1 MGKLRTADG
10 STNKLAAQIRTIAD
24 QYQDNGKRVKV
35 NRAFI
40 FDRATGQMLKTL
52 TVFIDSIFGKS
63 PSNTPVSI
71 LRDLAFFHE
80 WKLMKSE
87 RDKDWIPP
95 EVRAARERSPLTPQ
109 EIMDF
114 CRWCHWSAKALVN
127 ARRQQMKAPNVRV
140 LPSGS
145 SVESKT
151 AKHKII
157 YTSKYLIWLAESL
170 IPETTETP
178 NKHFQPGSVVA
189 RKIRAEFDKHTP
201 TESKYL
207 PPASLTT
214 DQRKELR
221 SAVNTEPHTDF
232 VRRDQLIVRLLME
245 GVRPGELLKVRTHD
259 VSERTEID
267 SGRYCA
273 TVRIARRPNDP
284 DDPRPREPAVKTLSG
299 LLPIASKLATD
310 LINYVI
316 DARRRALD
324 LAESK
329 LDHTLLFVSHEG
341 KTMGQ
346 PLSQRSVNR
355 IIAKYKGIGQIPA
368 TLAPRILRHTH
379 MTEVEEVLSRQGSSQ
394 GKRRNILLQ
403 RGRWSAESE
412 MPGYYTGREHIRQSA
427 DAVENRDRILYGND
441 HKV

>member
-1 MGKLRTADG
+1 MGKLQAAGG
-10 STNKLAAQIRTIAD
+10 STNKLTAQVKTIVD
-24 QYQDNGKRVKV
+24 QYQDKGKRVKV

-40 FDRATGQMLKTL
+40 FDRVTGQMLETL
-52 TVFIDSIFGKS
+52 TVFIDSTFGKN
-63 PSNTPVSI
+63 PANTPVSI

-80 WKLMKSE
+80 WKLLKSE
-87 RDKDWIPP
+87 RHKDWIPP

-114 CRWCHWSAKALVN
+114 CRWCHWSATSLIS
-127 ARRQQMKAPNVRV
+127 ARKQQMKAPNVRV

-145 SVESKT
+145 SVESIT

-157 YTSKYLIWLAESL
+157 YASRYLTWLAESL
-170 IPETTETP
+170 IPETTETQD
-178 NKHFQPGSVVA
+178 KHFQPGSVVA
-189 RKIRAEFDKHTP
+189 RRIREEFDKHTP
-201 TESKYL
+201 ADSKYL
-207 PPASLTT
+207 PPASLTS

-221 SAVNTEPHTDF
+221 SAVNTAPHTDF

-267 SGRYCA
+267 SGKYCA
-273 TVRIARRPNDP
+273 TVLVARRPNDS

-299 LLPIASKLATD
+299 LLPIASKLAAD

-324 LAESK
+324 LAESR
-329 LDHTLLFVSHEG
+329 LDHTLLFVSHQG

-355 IIAKYKGIGQIPA
+355 IIAKYKGIGQIPI

-379 MTEVEEVLSRQGSSQ
+379 MTEVEEVLSRQGISE
-394 GKRRNILLQ
+394 GKRRSMLLQ
-403 RGRWSAESE
+403 RGRWSAKSE

-427 DAVENRDRILYGND
+427 DAVEKRDRILYEND
-441 HKV
+441 NQV